1 MPGELRRFSVSGD
14 IKTKYLSLFI
24 TYHLGQQGDFWQSNI
39 KKNTPLTLQ
48 ILIISNDNNV
58 KVQQSFAIDSTT
70 HTYVSI
76 SDR

>member
-1 MPGELRRFSVSGD
+1 M
-14 IKTKYLSLFI
+14 
-24 TYHLGQQGDFWQSNI
+24 TYHLGQQGDFCNQTY

-58 KVQQSFAIDSTT
+58 TVWKFFAIDSTT